1 MAVRKGRRC
10 APLGQPHREFLV
22 AEISRLVPIAQD
34 ERNAMARVGRFLI
47 DSLLWCWTADGIDA
61 AGNAVRD
68 GLKYDLRHQRH
79 TAAAHEIWVANG
91 FRGAGLRHE
100 HAVPRRVLLEHLLTL
115 EAPLPGTVAAVLEP
129 FCFAVIVSKAED
141 AELRRRRL
149 SESMPEGW
157 TFAAGAG
164 TSMARYVAAE
174 LAGTVRTPDG
184 LLTGAG

>member
-1 MAVRKGRRC
+1 
-10 APLGQPHREFLV
+10 LV

-34 ERNAMARVGRFLI
+34 RQNPMARVARFLV
-47 DSLLWCWTADGIDA
+47 DSLLWCWTADGIDE

-79 TAAAHEIWVANG
+79 TAAAHDLWVANG

-115 EAPLPGTVAAVLEP
+115 QEPLPKNIASVLEP
-129 FCFAVIVSKAED
+129 FCFAVIVSTAED

-149 SESMPEGW
+149 GDAMPEGW
-157 TFAAGAG
+157 TFAGGRGNA
-164 TSMARYVAAE
+164 MARYVAAE

-184 LLTGAG
+184 LLIGAG